1 MLFLSPE
8 IPMSMDEFRLL
19 RDFIY
24 QHCGLNF
31 TEDSKYLLEK
41 RLGRRLQLH
50 KLKNFKDYYYFLRY
64 KPDKEQEL
72 SEVVDLLTTNETY
85 FFREDYQLRA
95 FAEEILPEIRKRKE
109 ATGDK
114 QLRIWSAGCSS
125 GEEPYTLAMILLDQ
139 TWLSSWRV
147 EIIGT
152 DISQKVLQMA
162 RQGEYG
168 ETSFRNTDQV
178 YKRRFFSDAGD
189 KLRIKDE
196 VKNLVTI
203 SHLNL
208 FDSARITLLGR
219 MDVVFCRNVIIYF
232 DLDGKKKVIDNFF
245 QRLHPEGYL
254 LLGHSESLINLSTSF
269 QLRHFQHD
277 MVYQKSAL
285 PTPSI
290 GGRP

>member
-50 KLKNFKDYYYFLRY
+50 KLKSFKDYYYFLRY

>member
-1 MLFLSPE
+1 MLFLAPE
-8 IPMSMDEFRLL
+8 IPMSMEEFRLL
-19 RDFIY
+19 RDFVY

-41 RLGRRLQLH
+41 RLGRRLQIH
-50 KLKNFKDYYYFLRY
+50 KLQSFKDYYYFLRY

-85 FFREDYQLRA
+85 FFREDYQLRT
-95 FAEEILPEIRKRKE
+95 FAEEILPEMRARKE
-109 ATGDK
+109 AAGDR

-139 TWLSSWRV
+139 RWLDGWRV

-152 DISQKVLQMA
+152 DISQKVLQIA

-168 ETSFRNTDQV
+168 DASFRNTDAVQ
-178 YKRRFFSDAGD
+178 KRRFFTENGGKS
-189 KLRIKDE
+189 RIRDE
-196 VKNLVTI
+196 VKSLVTI

-208 FDSARITLLGR
+208 FDQARVALLGK
-219 MDVVFCRNVIIYF
+219 MDIIFCRNVIIYF
-232 DLDGKKKVIDNFF
+232 DLDGKKKVIDSFF
-245 QRLHPEGYL
+245 RRLHPEGFL

-269 QLRHFQHD
+269 RLRHFKHD
-277 MVYQKSAL
+277 MVYQKSGLSA
-285 PTPSI
+285 TE
-290 GGRP
+290 GGLK

>member
-19 RDFIY
+19 RDFVY

-31 TEDSKYLLEK
+31 TDDSKYLLEK
-41 RLGRRLQLH
+41 RLGRRLNH
-50 KLKNFKDYYYFLRY
+50 HNLKSFKDYYYFLRY

-95 FAEEILPEIRKRKE
+95 FAEEILPEIRQRK
-109 ATGDK
+109 AASGDK

-139 TWLSSWRV
+139 PWLASWRV

-152 DISQKVLQMA
+152 DINQKVLQMA

-168 ETSFRNTDQV
+168 ENSFRNTDQL
-178 YKRRFFSDAGD
+178 YKRRFFTENHG

-196 VKNLVTI
+196 VRRLVTI

-208 FDSARITLLGR
+208 FDSARIALLGR

-232 DLDGKKKVIDNFF
+232 DLDGKKKVIENFF

-285 PTPSI
+285 PSVAT
-290 GGRP
+290 GGKP